1 MNRIKRFIV
10 FVGFILAG
18 CGGGSESVPQQQQS
32 QTQPVQTGD
41 LYIGPEGGDLSL
53 KFSPDTL
60 PSWISTNGSG
70 LKVNSLLECSNRK
83 AEIKGGSNFV
93 TVVQT
98 SMIQCNEPDFA
109 SVSNWNLVDKTNLWW
124 KEQSGLFFIS
134 PQSNWPRK
142 RGVGQFKFEVKYG
155 DCEGTDCTRLD
166 GARDRSEI
174 GITFERTGND
184 LLTWKP
190 VNGRDYWYSFSFFV
204 PKPYVE
210 QGNQTG
216 TSQTT
221 SIHQIMTTF
230 EMNGVREWYPMVMLG
245 KEFNGPMVART
256 FPTSSPYKTYKL
268 IEDNDF
274 EGHWHD
280 VMIRY
285 RAGLSS
291 GVLQI
296 WVNGVLKVDYAE
308 RTLLND
314 ISVIYAKFGIYRPSV
329 SSNPVQTVYFDEL
342 RYGDSRIAIEPK

>member
-1 MNRIKRFIV
+1 MNKLV
-10 FVGFILAG
+10 LASITLSLITA
-18 CGGGSESVPQQQQS
+18 CGGGSGNSPPQQQL

-41 LYIGPEGGDLSL
+41 LYIGPEGGDLGL
-53 KFSPDTL
+53 KFSPASL
-60 PSWISTNGSG
+60 PSWISLSANGI
-70 LKVNSLLECSNRK
+70 KVSPLSECSNRS
-83 AEIKGGSNFV
+83 AEIKAGSNFV

-98 SMIQCNEPDFA
+98 SKIQCDEPDFPLT
-109 SVSNWNLVDKTNLWW
+109 SNWDLVNKTNLWW
-124 KEQSGLFFIS
+124 KEQSGLLFIT
-134 PQSNWPRK
+134 PELNWPRK

-155 DCEGTDCTRLD
+155 DCEGSDCTRLD

-174 GITFERTGND
+174 GITFERNGND
-184 LLTWKP
+184 LLSWKP
-190 VNGRDYWYSFSFFV
+190 VIGRDYWYSFSFFV

-230 EMNGVREWYPMVMLG
+230 ETNGVREWYPMVMLA

-280 VMIRY
+280 VMIHY
-285 RAGLSS
+285 KAGLSN
-291 GVLQI
+291 GILQI
-296 WVNGVLKVDYAE
+296 WVNGMLKVDYTE

-314 ISVIYAKFGIYRPSV
+314 ISAIYAKFGIYRPSV
-329 SSNPVQTVYFDEL
+329 GSNPVQNVYFDEL